1 MSGLDT
7 DRTAGNDDAYRRAG
21 VDIAAGDEAV
31 RRYRA
36 HVARTWRPEVLSGIG
51 GFGAGFALPPDRYER
66 PVLVSS
72 TDGVGT
78 KLKLAFA
85 TGRHDTVGIDCV
97 AMCVNDVLVM
107 GAEPLFFLDYFAT
120 GLLDPET
127 AEQVIAGVAEG
138 CAQAGCALVGGETAE
153 MPGMY
158 ADDEY
163 DLAGFAVGA
172 VSHDRVI
179 DGAAIVEGD
188 AVIGLASSGLHSNG
202 FSLVRRL
209 IADAGIALET
219 RFGEVVPGA
228 RPEQAGLPLGAAL
241 LTPTRIYV
249 RPVLA
254 LLAELP
260 IHGMAHITG
269 GGLSENVPRMLRG
282 RWDVEL
288 NLGAWRVPPVFGWL
302 AMLGALGDDDL
313 FRTFNMGI
321 GLVLVVPEGA
331 AEAVIARAGALGER
345 ATRIGSVRAGVGLVR
360 RVGSWR

>member
-1 MSGLDT
+1 
-7 DRTAGNDDAYRRAG
+7 

-36 HVARTWRPEVLSGIG
+36 HAARTWRPEVLSGIG
-51 GFGAGFALPPDRYER
+51 GFGAGFALPPGRYER

-85 TGRHDTVGIDCV
+85 MGLHDTIGIDCV

-120 GLLDPET
+120 GHLDPET

-158 ADDEY
+158 ADGEY
-163 DLAGFAVGA
+163 DLAGFTVGA
-172 VSHDRVI
+172 VSHDHMI
-179 DGAAIVEGD
+179 DGGAIVEGD

-219 RFGEVVPGA
+219 PYGEVVAGA
-228 RPEQAGLPLGAAL
+228 DSERAGVPLGAAL

-249 RPVLA
+249 RPVLS

-269 GGLSENVPRMLRG
+269 GGLSGNVPRMLRG

-288 NLGAWRVPPVFGWL
+288 DLGAWRMPPVFGWL
-302 AMLGALGDDDL
+302 ANLGELGDDDL

-321 GLVLVVPEGA
+321 GLVLVVPADA
-331 AEAVIARAGALGER
+331 AAAVIARAEALDER
-345 ATRIGSVRAGVGLVR
+345 AVRMGTVRAGGGVVR

>member
-1 MSGLDT
+1 
-7 DRTAGNDDAYRRAG
+7 
-21 VDIAAGDEAV
+21 
-31 RRYRA
+31 
-36 HVARTWRPEVLSGIG
+36 
-51 GFGAGFALPPDRYER
+51 
-66 PVLVSS
+66 
-72 TDGVGT
+72 
-78 KLKLAFA
+78 
-85 TGRHDTVGIDCV
+85 
-97 AMCVNDVLVM
+97 
-107 GAEPLFFLDYFAT
+107 
-120 GLLDPET
+120 
-127 AEQVIAGVAEG
+127 
-138 CAQAGCALVGGETAE
+138 

-158 ADDEY
+158 ADGEY
-163 DLAGFAVGA
+163 DLAGFAVGV
-172 VSHDRVI
+172 VSDDRII
-179 DGAAIVEGD
+179 DGAAIAEGD